1 MEVLGF
7 KNLGVVLGELGVNT
21 PSFLSLCGTV
31 LGHILGGFS
40 ENPQQDW
47 APFAHNS
54 NLFMNTP
61 LYWLF
66 SLPWFISPLL
76 FFSSNYRKF
85 LLDSVQK
92 RNAQLSKK
100 KKKTTNGYLAYW
112 AGWWCEYRA
121 LSPWTQGSA
130 AHQDNKQAWR
140 LDKVIEGAPGPGGL
154 CLGSSILLIIKI
166 QAWRDFKG
174 PCFLASTAAG
184 HEIQSENPRWQ
195 IGWWRREDSGWL
207 ATSAPTWHAGPW
219 RHSSVGEAGLPWLT
233 GPEPPDLLTCGQLIP
248 ASYATARHWRGLW
261 SWERAGY
268 SSLPEVFLELGP
280 ESEETREEG
289 DETGLA
295 TWGAEALLWLQIAEQ
310 EGRECRSALCR
321 ALESTPHLHM

>member
-85 LLDSVQK
+85 LLDSVQN

-100 KKKTTNGYLAYW
+100 KKNYKWISGLL
-112 AGWWCEYRA
+112 GWVVMW
-121 LSPWTQGSA
+121 
-130 AHQDNKQAWR
+130 
-140 LDKVIEGAPGPGGL
+140 
-154 CLGSSILLIIKI
+154 I
-166 QAWRDFKG
+166 Q
-174 PCFLASTAAG
+174 
-184 HEIQSENPRWQ
+184 
-195 IGWWRREDSGWL
+195 
-207 ATSAPTWHAGPW
+207 
-219 RHSSVGEAGLPWLT
+219 
-233 GPEPPDLLTCGQLIP
+233 
-248 ASYATARHWRGLW
+248 
-261 SWERAGY
+261 
-268 SSLPEVFLELGP
+268 SSLPLNPGFSSSSGQQ
-280 ESEETREEG
+280 
-289 DETGLA
+289 TGLEA
-295 TWGAEALLWLQIAEQ
+295 RQSDRGSPRPWGPLL
-310 EGRECRSALCR
+310 GV
-321 ALESTPHLHM
+321 LHPFNY